1 MGVLFQIFIRKLI
14 SLKYFASICTSRI
27 NAITLPSFSCKI
39 NSGINY
45 FNVSEK
51 DMLLIIK
58 SLNSTKA
65 HGCDNLS
72 IRMIKICN
80 ESITIPLKIVFE
92 ESLKNGVFPEIRKRA
107 NAFPIHKKEDKN
119 VVINRLPIRL
129 FPILGKMF
137 EKVIYSSIF
146 HYFSS
151 KKLFTP
157 SQSGF
162 F

>member
-1 MGVLFQIFIRKLI
+1 MGVLFQIFIRELI
-14 SLKYFASICTSRI
+14 SLTYFASICTSII
-27 NAITLPSFSCKI
+27 NVITLPSFSCKI

-107 NAFPIHKKEDKN
+107 NAFPIHKKK
-119 VVINRLPIRL
+119 I
-129 FPILGKMF
+129 KM
-137 EKVIYSSIF
+137 
-146 HYFSS
+146 
-151 KKLFTP
+151 
-157 SQSGF
+157 
-162 F
+162 

>member
-1 MGVLFQIFIRKLI
+1 
-14 SLKYFASICTSRI
+14 
-27 NAITLPSFSCKI
+27 
-39 NSGINY
+39 
-45 FNVSEK
+45 
-51 DMLLIIK
+51 MLLIIK

-137 EKVIYSSIF
+137 EKVI
-146 HYFSS
+146 
-151 KKLFTP
+151 
-157 SQSGF
+157 
-162 F
+162 